1 MSENCDLKRLGFQAE
16 VDWNGDKIRMDIADD
31 GFQDRVEQ
39 LKSEIEKKTEV
50 VAEIQVLKD
59 GDDDEPLEDES
70 DLVMG
75 ELRYS
80 SSNVIQLSE

>member
-31 GFQDRVEQ
+31 GFQDRIEQ
-39 LKSEIEKKTEV
+39 LKSVIEKKTEV
-50 VAEIQVLKD
+50 VAEMQVLKD